1 MTRDDWNRD
10 GEVTTTMAAMNM
22 IEDKTK
28 EQLVHEIEK
37 LHGQIA
43 ELTALENERGRGKKT
58 YQENRE
64 RLRIV
69 FEYAPDA
76 YYLNDLKGTFIDGNK
91 IAEQLIGYK
100 REELIG
106 KSFLRTN
113 LLPIDQIPK
122 AVSLLAKNAL
132 GQATGPD
139 EFTLKR
145 KDGTKVT
152 VEIRTFPVK
161 THNQTLVL
169 GIARDITER
178 KSIEEALRDS
188 EEKYRLVVENA
199 NEAIVVAQDGFLKFF
214 NPKVLDITGFSS
226 EELSSMPFEDLIHPD
241 DRSMVVDRYQRRLQG
256 NDLSH
261 VYSFRI
267 IHKEKN
273 VRWVEINAVLI
284 TWMGKPATLSFL
296 TDISDRKRTEEALE
310 ASQRFFQSTLDALSA
325 NIAIL
330 DESGFIIAVNN
341 GWRRFAESNNLSW
354 KTYGV
359 GKNYLE
365 ICDSASGDLS
375 EESSQASQG
384 IRNVMSKERDEFY
397 LEYPCHSPHEKRWFL
412 MSVTRFES
420 NGEVRA
426 VIAHE
431 DISERKRA
439 EAALQERATRLELI
453 SRVGQQTTA
462 ILDLDELLH
471 QATEFIA
478 DTFKYYNV
486 IILLAEGSEL
496 VLKASTLPSLQSKE
510 NRIRLRIGTEGIS
523 GWVAG
528 SGEPLIVPDVRQD
541 PRYYASLE
549 MMKTK
554 SEVAVPIQLKGRV
567 SGVLDVQSSE
577 YNAFTQIDIFTLQTL
592 ADQIAI
598 AIENAR
604 LYEQASQEIAERKLA
619 EVERERL
626 IQELQD
632 ALTKVKTLSG
642 LIPICSSC
650 KKIRDD
656 KGYWN
661 QVEAYITEHS
671 NAEFSH
677 GFCPDCIKK
686 LYPDYAQNDEK
697 L

>member
-76 YYLNDLKGTFIDGNK
+76 YYLNDLKGIFIDGNK

-199 NEAIVVAQDGFLKFF
+199 NEAIVVAQDGVLKFF

-226 EELSSMPFEDLIHPD
+226 EELSSMPFEDFIHPD

-365 ICDSASGDLS
+365 ICDTASGDSS

-486 IILLAEGSEL
+486 IILLAEGGEL